1 EALAGAPLDTAAKEY
16 SPKVRQLVRDIA
28 GLTLLEVADLNAL
41 LKETLKIPDVGVMPA
56 GAAALLPSQA
66 APQEEEQE
74 VSLKKEKTHF
84 TVRLTELK
92 PADKV
97 KLIKEVKNFVPGVNL
112 VQAKKLVE
120 SLPQDI
126 KANASK
132 EEAEKIKAALEAAGG
147 TTQQEVKMRMM
158 GMAMRV
164 IRTDG
169 FLALYNGLSAS
180 LCRQMTYSLTRF
192 AIYETAR
199 DRLGQGSQGPPPF
212 YQKVLLGA
220 VGGELCAEG
229 SFSPGSLRLEEPPD
243 PSLSLATGFTGGFVG
258 TPADMVNVR
267 SPRALTPPPLA
278 PSSYSHALDGMY
290 RVFREEGLRKLF
302 SGATMASSRGALV
315 TVGQLSCY
323 DQAKQLVLTTG
334 LLSDNIFTHFLASFI
349 AGGCATF
356 LCQPL
361 DVLKTRLMNSQGEY
375 RGVTH
380 CAVETAKLG
389 PLAFYK
395 GFVPAAIRLIPHTVL
410 TFVFLEQLR
419 KYFGIKVIT

>member
-56 GAAALLPSQA
+56 AAAASLLPAQA
-66 APQEEEQE
+66 APQEEEE
-74 VSLKKEKTHF
+74 VVPLKKEKTHF

-92 PADKV
+92 ATDKV

-120 SLPQDI
+120 SLPQEI

-158 GMAMRV
+158 GMAMHV

-180 LCRQMTYSLTRF
+180 VCRQMTYSLTRF
-192 AIYETAR
+192 GIYETAKKHLSQ
-199 DRLGQGSQGPPPF
+199 DKQGPPPF
-212 YQKVLLGA
+212 YQKVLVAAAG
-220 VGGELCAEG
+220 
-229 SFSPGSLRLEEPPD
+229 
-243 PSLSLATGFTGGFVG
+243 GFTGGFIG

-267 SPRALTPPPLA
+267 MQNDMKQPPA
-278 PSSYSHALDGMY
+278 QRRNYSHALDGMY
-290 RVFREEGLRKLF
+290 RVFREEGPKKLF
-302 SGATMASSRGALV
+302 SGASVASLRGALV

-323 DQAKQLVLTTG
+323 DQAKQLVLATG
-334 LLSDNIFTHFLASFI
+334 LLSDNIFTHFLSSFI
-349 AGGCATF
+349 AGICATF

-361 DVLKTRLMNSQGEY
+361 DVVKTRMMNSHGEY
-375 RGVTH
+375 RGVAH
-380 CAVETAKLG
+380 CAMETAKLG

-395 GFVPAAIRLIPHTVL
+395 GFVPAAVRLIPHTVL
-410 TFVFLEQLR
+410 TFIFLEQLR
-419 KYFGIKVIT
+419 KYFGIKVTT

>member
-1 EALAGAPLDTAAKEY
+1 
-16 SPKVRQLVRDIA
+16 Q
-28 GLTLLEVADLNAL
+28 
-41 LKETLKIPDVGVMPA
+41 ETLKIPDVGVMPV
-56 GAAALLPSQA
+56 AAAAGLQPAQA
-66 APQEEEQE
+66 APQEEEE
-74 VSLKKEKTHF
+74 AIPLKKEKTHF

-92 PADKV
+92 AADKV

-120 SLPQDI
+120 SLPQEI
-126 KANASK
+126 KADASK

-199 DRLGQGSQGPPPF
+199 DRLGRGSQGPPPF

-220 VGGELCAEG
+220 VGG
-229 SFSPGSLRLEEPPD
+229 
-243 PSLSLATGFTGGFVG
+243 FTGGFVG

-267 SPRALTPPPLA
+267 SPWTLTPSHLSPC
-278 PSSYSHALDGMY
+278 SYSHALDGMY
-290 RVFREEGLRKLF
+290 RVLREEGLKKLF

-375 RGVTH
+375 RVSSPSCPLCTLASAYSTSSSLSLSLQGVAH
-380 CAVETAKLG
+380 CAMETAKLG
-389 PLAFYK
+389 PFAFYK

-419 KYFGIKVIT
+419 KYFGIKVST

>member
-41 LKETLKIPDVGVMPA
+41 LKETLKIPDVGVMPT
-56 GAAALLPSQA
+56 AAAASLLPAQA
-66 APQEEEQE
+66 APQEEED
-74 VSLKKEKTHF
+74 VPLKKEKTHF

-92 PADKV
+92 ATDKV

-120 SLPQDI
+120 SLPQEI
-126 KANASK
+126 KANVSK

-158 GMAMRV
+158 GMAMHV

-192 AIYETAR
+192 GIYETAKNH
-199 DRLGQGSQGPPPF
+199 LGRGNQGPPPF
-212 YQKVLLGA
+212 YQKVLLAAAG
-220 VGGELCAEG
+220 
-229 SFSPGSLRLEEPPD
+229 
-243 PSLSLATGFTGGFVG
+243 GFTGGFVG

-267 SPRALTPPPLA
+267 MQNDMKQPPA
-278 PSSYSHALDGMY
+278 QRRNYSHALDGMY
-290 RVFREEGLRKLF
+290 RVLREEGLKKLF
-302 SGATMASSRGALV
+302 SGASVASLRGALV

-323 DQAKQLVLTTG
+323 DQAKQLVLATG
-334 LLSDNIFTHFLASFI
+334 LLSDNVFTHFLSSFI

-361 DVLKTRLMNSQGEY
+361 DVLKTRLMNSHGEY
-375 RGVTH
+375 RSVTH
-380 CAVETAKLG
+380 CAMETAKLG

-395 GFVPAAIRLIPHTVL
+395 GFVPAAVRLIPQTIL
-410 TFVFLEQLR
+410 TFLFLEQLR
-419 KYFGIKVIT
+419 KYFGIKVTT

>member
-1 EALAGAPLDTAAKEY
+1 
-16 SPKVRQLVRDIA
+16 
-28 GLTLLEVADLNAL
+28 
-41 LKETLKIPDVGVMPA
+41 
-56 GAAALLPSQA
+56 
-66 APQEEEQE
+66 PQEEEE
-74 VSLKKEKTHF
+74 MVPVKKEKTLF

-92 PADKV
+92 AADKV

-120 SLPQDI
+120 SLPQEI

-147 TTQQEVKMRMM
+147 TTQQEVKMRMT
-158 GMAMRV
+158 GMALRV
-164 IRTDG
+164 VRADG
-169 FLALYNGLSAS
+169 VLALYNGLSAS

-199 DRLGQGSQGPPPF
+199 DRLGRGTQGPPPF

-220 VGGELCAEG
+220 VGG
-229 SFSPGSLRLEEPPD
+229 
-243 PSLSLATGFTGGFVG
+243 FTGGFVG

-267 SPRALTPPPLA
+267 MQNDMKQPAHLRRN
-278 PSSYSHALDGMY
+278 YSHALDGMY
-290 RVFREEGLRKLF
+290 RVLREEGLKKLF

-375 RGVTH
+375 RGVSH
-380 CAVETAKLG
+380 CAMETAKLG

-395 GFVPAAIRLIPHTVL
+395 
-410 TFVFLEQLR
+410 
-419 KYFGIKVIT
+419 

>member
-1 EALAGAPLDTAAKEY
+1 MGAEEFPWPAPRAAPRAALPAAPRGPGGLPPLSAQPMGPGCGSAGLVLTLPGSPPGPPADTAGGEDAHDGDGDARGPHRRLPGSVQRAQRLAVPPGEC
-16 SPKVRQLVRDIA
+16 PGA
-28 GLTLLEVADLNAL
+28 GTARHSTA
-41 LKETLKIPDVGVMPA
+41 
-56 GAAALLPSQA
+56 LPSQPHQRPWA
-66 APQEEEQE
+66 AL
-74 VSLKKEKTHF
+74 S
-84 TVRLTELK
+84 
-92 PADKV
+92 A
-97 KLIKEVKNFVPGVNL
+97 VPG
-112 VQAKKLVE
+112 QAGSQQDAAAR
-120 SLPQDI
+120 SL
-126 KANASK
+126 
-132 EEAEKIKAALEAAGG
+132 L
-147 TTQQEVKMRMM
+147 
-158 GMAMRV
+158 
-164 IRTDG
+164 
-169 FLALYNGLSAS
+169 
-180 LCRQMTYSLTRF
+180 QMTYSLTRF

-220 VGGELCAEG
+220 VGG
-229 SFSPGSLRLEEPPD
+229 
-243 PSLSLATGFTGGFVG
+243 FTGGFVG

-267 SPRALTPPPLA
+267 MQNDVKQPAHLRRN
-278 PSSYSHALDGMY
+278 YSHALDGMY
-290 RVFREEGLRKLF
+290 RVLREEGLKKLF

-380 CAVETAKLG
+380 CAMETAKLG

-419 KYFGIKVIT
+419 KYFGIKVVT

>member
-1 EALAGAPLDTAAKEY
+1 LP
-16 SPKVRQLVRDIA
+16 Q
-28 GLTLLEVADLNAL
+28 
-41 LKETLKIPDVGVMPA
+41 ETLKIPDVGVIPA
-56 GAAALLPSQA
+56 ASAASALPAQA
-66 APQEEEQE
+66 APQEEEE
-74 VSLKKEKTHF
+74 VPLKKEKTHF

-120 SLPQDI
+120 SLPQEI

-158 GMAMRV
+158 GMAMHV

-192 AIYETAR
+192 GIYETAKNY
-199 DRLGQGSQGPPPF
+199 LGQGSQGPPPF
-212 YQKVLLGA
+212 YQKVLLAAAG
-220 VGGELCAEG
+220 
-229 SFSPGSLRLEEPPD
+229 
-243 PSLSLATGFTGGFVG
+243 GFTGGFVG

-267 SPRALTPPPLA
+267 SPQALTLSPLA

-290 RVFREEGLRKLF
+290 RVLREEGLKKLF
-302 SGATMASSRGALV
+302 SGATVASFRGALV
-315 TVGQLSCY
+315 TIGQLSCY
-323 DQAKQLVLTTG
+323 DQAKQLVLATG
-334 LLSDNIFTHFLASFI
+334 LLSDNIFTHFLSSFI

-361 DVLKTRLMNSQGEY
+361 DVLKTRLMNSHGEY
-375 RGVTH
+375 KGVVH

-395 GFVPAAIRLIPHTVL
+395 GFVPAAVRLVPQTIL

-419 KYFGIKVIT
+419 KYFGIKVTT

>member
-1 EALAGAPLDTAAKEY
+1 
-16 SPKVRQLVRDIA
+16 
-28 GLTLLEVADLNAL
+28 
-41 LKETLKIPDVGVMPA
+41 
-56 GAAALLPSQA
+56 PSSGCF
-66 APQEEEQE
+66 QEEEE
-74 VSLKKEKTHF
+74 DIPLKKEKTHF

-92 PADKV
+92 PAD
-97 KLIKEVKNFVPGVNL
+97 KEVKNFVPGVNL

-120 SLPQDI
+120 SLPQEI

-220 VGGELCAEG
+220 VGG
-229 SFSPGSLRLEEPPD
+229 
-243 PSLSLATGFTGGFVG
+243 FTGGFVG

-267 SPRALTPPPLA
+267 SVLPAARCCWQRELCPRAVLMPICLST
-278 PSSYSHALDGMY
+278 
-290 RVFREEGLRKLF
+290 EGLKKLF

-323 DQAKQLVLTTG
+323 DQAKQLVLATG

-380 CAVETAKLG
+380 CAMETAKLG